1 MVLLGL
7 ATVGSAWCG
16 YQASRWNGEEAERSR
31 LADTAQLESSR
42 LFGRATQTIAYDAT
56 GAALYAAALVQA
68 DERLVAFYRDAI
80 VRPEF
85 LPTLDAWKDQVAAGE
100 RPTNLLADQ
109 DYLDGL
115 LEPAR
120 AQDTVAAEARMRSS
134 EAAEHADAY
143 ILTTLFMASALFFA
157 GVTSSFRSRVIRIVL
172 LGASATAIAFST
184 ARLVDLPVI

>member
-56 GAALYAAALVQA
+56 GAALYAAALVQE
-68 DERLVAFYRDAI
+68 DERLVAFYREAI

-85 LPTLDAWKDQVAAGE
+85 LPTLDAWKEQVAAGE
-100 RPTNLLADQ
+100 RPTNLLQDQ
-109 DYLDGL
+109 AYLDGL

-120 AQDTVAAEARMRSS
+120 TQDVLAAEARTRSAD
-134 EAAEHADAY
+134 AAEHADAY

-157 GVTSSFRSRVIRIVL
+157 GVTSSFRSRAIRIVL
-172 LGASATAIAFST
+172 LGASAMAVALST